1 MSMSRFFFFGVVVVG
16 VFLGIQL
23 VLFKEQVRET
33 SMNSDYSVSE
43 KSVFVVPLKPEETS
57 MTFDQ
62 RKNTD
67 IAVDQV
73 IGGVVP
79 HHLIAGD
86 FLAEFF
92 TFLQRRSVLPET
104 ILLLAPN
111 HFESGVA
118 DIQTANFVWQTAFG
132 DVETDENVL
141 AITQKGGAVVQ
152 PGTFGQEHGIYNI
165 LPYIA
170 HFLPGVK
177 IVPVVF
183 RQEVSTDQIES
194 FVASIV
200 PLVQEKKVV
209 VVSSV
214 DFSHYLSK
222 EEAEGKDQETLVAIK
237 KFDLTEISQYES
249 DHLDSP
255 SALITLLRIG
265 QMLESTK
272 IHVLEHGNSAD
283 AIRGRNQSTTS
294 HFTFFLSNNR

>member
-1 MSMSRFFFFGVVVVG
+1 MSRFFFFGVVAVG
-16 VFLGIQL
+16 VFVGIQL
-23 VLFKEQVRET
+23 VFFKEQVRET
-33 SMNSDYSVSE
+33 LMIDYPVSE

-62 RKNTD
+62 RKNVD
-67 IAVDQV
+67 IAVDQI

-92 TFLQRRSVLPET
+92 TLLQKRSVPPEV

-141 AITQKGGAVVQ
+141 AIVQKGGAVIQ
-152 PGTFGQEHGIYNI
+152 PDTFGQEHGIYNI

-170 HFLPGVK
+170 HFLPGAK
-177 IVPVVF
+177 IVPIVF

-194 FVASIV
+194 FVASMT

-222 EEAEGKDQETLVAIK
+222 EEAEGKDQETLAAIK
-237 KFDLTEISQYES
+237 KFDLTQIAQYES

-265 QMLESTK
+265 QVLESTK
-272 IHVLEHGNSAD
+272 INVLEHGNSAD

-294 HFTFFLSNNR
+294 HFTFFLSKSQ